1 MRVGVEKEWQRGPA
15 GSNAILPEAFLH
27 PKLRPLPS
35 PSWLG
40 DSRQGTPAETPQ
52 GAEGGPGDRAVGPQ
66 TAIGLA
72 GLSTAGDPTTAASGI
87 RESAVTGSARQ
98 DGCTRGQPVL
108 LNPFFPFSTSKL
120 LALKAT
126 VLLLLTLLIKAR
138 VQIAAGSALGISLL
152 LLQTLVLLAI
162 GGGLV
167 LAAGGAALVAT
178 QRRRT
183 ATA

>member
-15 GSNAILPEAFLH
+15 GSNAFLPEAFLH

-40 DSRQGTPAETPQ
+40 DSRQGTPAGTPQ
-52 GAEGGPGDRAVGPQ
+52 GADGGPGDRAVGPE

-108 LNPFFPFSTSKL
+108 LSPFFPFSTSKL